1 MNYDN
6 ILNILVISVQ
16 FERYISIVGIPDMTK
31 VGMPSH
37 LTLKPVIFPI
47 PQLGDLPH
55 SLALGTVGM
64 PG

>member
-1 MNYDN
+1 M
-6 ILNILVISVQ
+6 Q
-16 FERYISIVGIPDMTK
+16 FEKYILIIGIPDMTK
-31 VGMPSH
+31 VGMPSY

-47 PQLGDLPH
+47 PELGELPH

>member
-1 MNYDN
+1 M
-6 ILNILVISVQ
+6 Q
-16 FERYISIVGIPDMTK
+16 FDRYIFIIGIADMTK
-31 VGMPSH
+31 VGMPSY

-47 PQLGDLPH
+47 PELGVLPH

>member
-6 ILNILVISVQ
+6 TSVGTIYMHFEKCILII
-16 FERYISIVGIPDMTK
+16 GIPDMTK
-31 VGMPSH
+31 VGMPSY

-47 PQLGDLPH
+47 PELGGLPH

>member
-1 MNYDN
+1 M
-6 ILNILVISVQ
+6 Q
-16 FERYISIVGIPDMTK
+16 FDRYILIIGIPDMTK
-31 VGMPSH
+31 VGMPSY

-47 PQLGDLPH
+47 PELGDLPH